1 MKKIL
6 ISACLVGDKVRYDG
20 KGCYTPLIKEL
31 LKYYE
36 LVPFCPEVEGGLKSP
51 RLRSER
57 RRNEVRNEKLE
68 IITNQFDLGA
78 EKALNLCQYLNIKMA
93 ILKED
98 SPSCGVHQI
107 YNGYFQKRK
116 IPGQGWTTELLT
128 KHGIKVISDQ
138 EIEDLLKIKE
148 AEKERKENKAKEKP
162 RKYEVNP
169 K

>member
-20 KGCYTPLIKEL
+20 KGCYNPLIKKL
-31 LKYYE
+31 LQYYE

-51 RLRSER
+51 RKRSER
-57 RRNEVRNEKLE
+57 RRNEVRNESLE
-68 IITNQFDLGA
+68 IITEKFDLGA
-78 EKALNLCQYLNIKMA
+78 EKALNICQYLNIKMA
-93 ILKED
+93 IMKED

-107 YNGYFQKRK
+107 YNGYFQNRK

-148 AEKERKENKAKEKP
+148 AEKERKENKTKEKP
-162 RKYEVNP
+162 QQYEVNP

>member
-20 KGCYTPLIKEL
+20 KGCYNPLIKKL
-31 LKYYE
+31 LQYYE

-51 RLRSER
+51 RKRSER
-57 RRNEVRNEKLE
+57 RRNEVRNESLE
-68 IITNQFDLGA
+68 IITDKFDLGA
-78 EKALNLCQYLNIKMA
+78 EKALNICQYLNIKLA
-93 ILKED
+93 IMKED

-107 YNGYFQKRK
+107 YNGYFQNRK

-148 AEKERKENKAKEKP
+148 AEEEHKKEKAKQAKEKP
-162 RKYEVNP
+162 QQ
-169 K
+169 